1 MNKKTRRSRTSA
13 LKDVEIGQRVRA
25 SRRATG
31 MSQEALGEALGL
43 TFQQIQKYE
52 KGTNRIGAGQL
63 EEIAKILGVPVA
75 SFFSVQSTEEKQ
87 SSNTSNMNDALQSTQ
102 LVRNFVRIKDEGVRK
117 VIVELLDRLGG

>member
-1 MNKKTRRSRTSA
+1 
-13 LKDVEIGQRVRA
+13 
-25 SRRATG
+25 